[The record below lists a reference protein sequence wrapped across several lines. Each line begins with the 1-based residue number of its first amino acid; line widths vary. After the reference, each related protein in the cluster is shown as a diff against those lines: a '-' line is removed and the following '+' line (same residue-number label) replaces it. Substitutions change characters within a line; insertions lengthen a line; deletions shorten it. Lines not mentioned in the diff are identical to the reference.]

1 MIYYPLDGSQGR
13 DKGQSMT
20 NNTYQRHM
28 GLFSSVMLIAGSMI
42 GSGVFIVAADMV
54 RIGHTGTSLLLGW
67 LLTGIIT
74 ILCAL
79 SFGEL
84 AGMFPRAGGQY
95 SYIKEIYGP
104 MTAFT
109 FGWTFFTV
117 IECGTIAAVAV
128 GFGKYLGT
136 FFPGISDTVWLGSKI
151 HIDQFTLLNI
161 KDQFIITLGPYEM
174 GLTPSRLSG
183 IAIIGLLTA
192 INLLG
197 VKAGSWIQNI
207 LTVIKIASLAVLIF
221 FGLYLSP
228 QTVPDASPL
237 PFTQDSVYYGFLV
250 SLLIM
255 QTGSLFS
262 ATAWESLTFVA
273 SEVKDP
279 KRVIPL
285 SLFIGTTLVCG
296 IYFIVNLIYIKFLGP
311 VGIAT
316 APNDRV
322 GSLALQAMM
331 GSSGA
336 YLMAGGI
343 LISMFGCV
351 NGIVLSGARVYQ
363 SMAEDGLFFKGVKA
377 LNSNGVPAYGLAYQA
392 IWRCILTLTG
402 TYGQLLDFV
411 MFAAILFFF
420 LTVLGVII
428 LRIRKPDLDRP
439 IKVIAYPL
447 TPLLYLFLAG
457 SVMIALLIFRPS
469 YTWPGLMIVLMGIPI
484 YFLRPKKEQI

>member
-1 MIYYPLDGSQGR
+1 MAEH
-13 DKGQSMT
+13 
-20 NNTYQRHM
+20 TYQRHM
-28 GLFSSVMLIAGSMI
+28 GLFSSIMLISGSMI

-54 RIGHTGTSLLLGW
+54 RIGHTGSSLLLGW
-67 LLTGIIT
+67 FLTGLIT
-74 ILCAL
+74 VLCAL

-84 AGMFPRAGGQY
+84 AGMFPKAGGQY
-95 SYIKEIYGP
+95 FYIKEIYGP

-109 FGWTFFTV
+109 YGWTLFAV

-136 FFPGISDTVWLGSKI
+136 FFPGVSDSIWLGARI
-151 HIDQFTLLNI
+151 HIDQINI
-161 KDQFIITLGPYEM
+161 VNFITLGPYDM

-183 IAIIGLLTA
+183 IAIIAFLSG

-197 VKAGSWIQNI
+197 VKAGSRIQNV
-207 LTVIKIASLAVLIF
+207 LTVIKITSLGVLILLGF
-221 FGLYLSP
+221 YLEP
-228 QTVPDASPL
+228 KVAPDFSPL
-237 PFTQDSVYYGFLV
+237 PFGAESVYHGVLI

-262 ATAWESLTFVA
+262 ATAWESITFVS

-296 IYFIVNLIYIKFLGP
+296 IYFVINFIYLKFLGP
-311 VGIAT
+311 TGIAT

-322 GSLALQAMM
+322 GSLALQTMI
-331 GSSGA
+331 GSSGS

-363 SMAEDGLFFKGVKA
+363 SMAEDGLFFKSVKA
-377 LNSNGVPAYGLAYQA
+377 LNRKGVPGYGLAYQA
-392 IWRCILTLTG
+392 IWSCVLTLTG

-420 LTVLGVII
+420 ITVLGVIL
-428 LRIRKPDLDRP
+428 LRIKKPDLERP
-439 IKVIAYPL
+439 IKVIGYPL
-447 TPLLYLFLAG
+447 TPILYLVLSGAI
-457 SVMIALLIFRPS
+457 MIALLIYRPS
-469 YTWPGLMIVLMGIPI
+469 YTWPGLLIVLLGIPI
-484 YFLRPKKEQI
+484 YCLRPTHSRD

>member
-1 MIYYPLDGSQGR
+1 MAEH
-13 DKGQSMT
+13 
-20 NNTYQRHM
+20 TYQRHM
-28 GLFSSVMLIAGSMI
+28 GLFSSIMLIAGSMI
-42 GSGVFIVAADMV
+42 GSGVFIVAADMI
-54 RIGHTGTSLLLGW
+54 RIGHTGSSLLLGW
-67 LLTGIIT
+67 LLTGVIT
-74 ILCAL
+74 VLCAL

-84 AGMFPRAGGQY
+84 AGMFPKAGGQY
-95 SYIKEIYGP
+95 FYIKEIYGP

-109 FGWTFFTV
+109 YGWTLFTV

-136 FFPGISDTVWLGSKI
+136 FFPGISDTVWLGAHI
-151 HIDQFTLLNI
+151 HIDQINFFN
-161 KDQFIITLGPYEM
+161 FITLGPYDM

-183 IAIIGLLTA
+183 VVIIAFLSG

-197 VKAGSWIQNI
+197 VKAGSRIQNI

-221 FGLYLSP
+221 WGLYSQP
-228 QTVPDASPL
+228 QVPPDSSPL
-237 PFTQDSVYYGFLV
+237 PFTQDSIYHGFLI

-262 ATAWESLTFVA
+262 ATAWESITFVS

-285 SLFIGTTLVCG
+285 ALFIGTTLVCG
-296 IYFIVNLIYIKFLGP
+296 IYFIVNLIYLKLLGP

-322 GSLALQAMM
+322 GSLALQTMI

-363 SMAEDGLFFKGVKA
+363 SMAEDGVFFKSVKA

-392 IWRCILTLTG
+392 IWSCILTLTG

-420 LTVLGVII
+420 ITVVGVII
-428 LRIRKPDLDRP
+428 LRIRKPELERP
-439 IKVIAYPL
+439 IKVIGYPL
-447 TPLLYLFLAG
+447 TPLLYLLLSG
-457 SVMIALLIFRPS
+457 SIMIALLIFRPS
-469 YTWPGLMIVLMGIPI
+469 YTWPGLLIVLMGIPI
-484 YFLRPKKEQI
+484 YLLRPKEQQA